1 MSHHGHAHHGIPVGK
16 RVTVDVPATTANVG
30 AGFDVLAMALDV
42 ANIVTVE
49 VVDHSHGGPAV
60 DLDVVG
66 EGAGRLRANRRN
78 RFVAS
83 LERGLRDADI
93 HPRGLGWKV
102 RMDNRIPLS
111 RGMGS
116 SAAVTVAGLLAADA
130 LAGGGILGPD
140 RMLALA
146 VEAEGHPDNAAAA
159 LFGGFVVVATVD
171 GAPKAVRFDPPKDLL
186 CVLFIPDRP
195 LATRDMR
202 AALPAHVPFKDA
214 VHNVGAS
221 SLAVAAI
228 ASGRLDLLR
237 AATVDR
243 LHEPY
248 RAVPYPELPRM
259 TAAARAAGALGA
271 ALSGAG
277 STIIAFTD
285 DPRAAQR
292 VADGLC
298 LEARALDL
306 PGRAEIV
313 RPRADGAR
321 VTEG

>member
-1 MSHHGHAHHGIPVGK
+1 MSVTFGR
-16 RVTVDVPATTANVG
+16 RVTIDVPATTANLG
-30 AGFDVLAMALDV
+30 AGFDVLAMALDI
-42 ANIVTVE
+42 ANVVTVE
-49 VVDHSHGGPAV
+49 AVEHTTGPAV
-60 DLDVVG
+60 DLEVTG

-83 LERGLRDADI
+83 LERGLRDLDV
-93 HPRGLGWKV
+93 HPRGIGWRV

-116 SAAVTVAGLLAADA
+116 SASVTVAGLLAADA
-130 LAGGGILGPD
+130 MCGGGLLAQD
-140 RMLALA
+140 RLLALA

-159 LFGGFVVVATVD
+159 LLGGFCVVATVD
-171 GAPKAVRFDPPKDLL
+171 GAPRAVRFDPPDDLV
-186 CVLFIPDRP
+186 CVLFVPERP

-202 AALPAHVPFKDA
+202 AALPASVPFRDA
-214 VHNVGAS
+214 VHNVGAA
-221 SLAVAAI
+221 SLAVAAF

-248 RAVPYPELPRM
+248 RATPYPELPLM

-285 DPRAAQR
+285 DRRAAEQ
-292 VADGLC
+292 VAAALC
-298 LEARALDL
+298 VEAARLEL
-306 PGRAEIV
+306 PGRADIV
-313 RPRADGAR
+313 RPRAQGAP
-321 VTEG
+321 VSVG

>member
-1 MSHHGHAHHGIPVGK
+1 MHHTVQVGR
-16 RVTVDVPATTANVG
+16 RVTIDVPATTANLG

-42 ANIVTVE
+42 SNIVTVE
-49 VVDHSHGGPAV
+49 AVEHTGGPAV
-60 DLDVVG
+60 DLEVTG

-83 LERGLRDADI
+83 LERGLREANV
-93 HPRGLGWKV
+93 HPRGIGWRV
-102 RMDNRIPLS
+102 QMANAIPLS

-116 SAAVTVAGLLAADA
+116 SASVTVAGLLAADV
-130 LAGGGILGPD
+130 LCGGGVLSQD
-140 RMLALA
+140 TMLALA

-159 LFGGFVVVATVD
+159 LLGGFCVVATVD
-171 GAPKAVRFDPPKDLL
+171 GAPRAVRFDPPEALL
-186 CVLFIPDRP
+186 CVLFIPERP

-202 AALPAHVPFKDA
+202 AALPSTVPFRDA

-248 RAVPYPELPRM
+248 RSGPYPELPLL
-259 TAAARAAGALGA
+259 TAAARHAGALGA

-285 DPRAAQR
+285 HPAAAER
-292 VADGLC
+292 VSAALC
-298 LEARALDL
+298 IEAARLEL
-306 PGRAEIV
+306 PGRAIIV

-321 VTEG
+321 IDAG

>member
-1 MSHHGHAHHGIPVGK
+1 MSVPLGR
-16 RVTVDVPATTANVG
+16 RVRVDVPATTANLG
-30 AGFDVLAMALDV
+30 AGFDVLAMALDI
-42 ANIVTVE
+42 ANVVSVE
-49 VVDHSHGGPAV
+49 AVEHTSGPAV
-60 DLDVVG
+60 DLEVTG

-83 LERGLRDADI
+83 LERGLREMNV
-93 HPRGLGWKV
+93 HPRGIGWRV

-116 SAAVTVAGLLAADA
+116 SASVTVAGLLAADA
-130 LAGGGILGPD
+130 MVGGGVLSAERI
-140 RMLALA
+140 LALA

-159 LFGGFVVVATVD
+159 LLGGFCVVATVD
-171 GAPKAVRFDPPKDLL
+171 GAPCAVRFDPPAALV
-186 CVLFIPDRP
+186 CVLFVPERP

-202 AALPAHVPFKDA
+202 AALPTDVPFRNA
-214 VHNVGAS
+214 IHNVGAA
-221 SLAVAAI
+221 SLAVAAF
-228 ASGRLDLLR
+228 ASGRLELLR

-248 RAVPYPELPRM
+248 RATVYPELPLM

-285 DPRAAQR
+285 DQRAAEQ
-292 VADGLC
+292 VAAALC
-298 LEARALDL
+298 VEAARLEL
-306 PGRAEIV
+306 PGRADIV

-321 VTEG
+321 VTVE

>member
-1 MSHHGHAHHGIPVGK
+1 MHHHHGIRLGT

-30 AGFDVLAMALDV
+30 AGFDVLAMALDISNV
-42 ANIVTVE
+42 VTVE
-49 VVDHSHGGPAV
+49 AQEHLPGTPTV
-60 DLDVVG
+60 DLQVVG
-66 EGAGRLRANRRN
+66 EGADRLRGNRRN
-78 RFVAS
+78 RFIAS
-83 LERGLRDADI
+83 LERGLRDADV
-93 HPRGLGWKV
+93 HPRGIAWRV

-116 SAAVTVAGLLAADA
+116 SASVTVAGLLAADA
-130 LAGGGILGPD
+130 LCGGGLLTPE

-159 LFGGFVVVATVD
+159 LQGGFVVVATVD
-171 GAPKAVRFDPPKDLL
+171 GAPRAVRFDPPAALL

-202 AALPAHVPFKDA
+202 AALPASVPFKDA

-228 ASGRLDLLR
+228 ASGDLDLLR

-248 RAVPYPELPRM
+248 RATPYPELPRL

-285 DPRAAQR
+285 APAAARR
-292 VADGLC
+292 VADALC
-298 LEARALDL
+298 DEALRLGL
-306 PGRAEIV
+306 PGRAAIV

-321 VTEG
+321 VSIG

>member
-1 MSHHGHAHHGIPVGK
+1 VSVPLGR
-16 RVTVDVPATTANVG
+16 RVRVDVPATTANLG
-30 AGFDVLAMALDV
+30 AGFDVLAMALDI
-42 ANIVTVE
+42 ANVVSVE
-49 VVDHSHGGPAV
+49 AVEHTSGPAV
-60 DLDVVG
+60 DLEVTG

-83 LERGLRDADI
+83 LERGLREMNV
-93 HPRGLGWKV
+93 HPRGIGWRV

-116 SAAVTVAGLLAADA
+116 SASVTVAGLLAADA
-130 LAGGGILGPD
+130 MVGGGVLSAERI
-140 RMLALA
+140 LALA

-159 LFGGFVVVATVD
+159 LLGGFCVVATVD
-171 GAPKAVRFDPPKDLL
+171 GAPCAVRFDPPAALV
-186 CVLFIPDRP
+186 CVLFVPERP

-202 AALPAHVPFKDA
+202 AALPTDVPFRNA
-214 VHNVGAS
+214 IHNVGAA
-221 SLAVAAI
+221 SLAVAAF
-228 ASGRLDLLR
+228 ASGRLELLR

-248 RAVPYPELPRM
+248 RATVYPELPLM

-285 DPRAAQR
+285 DQRAAEQ
-292 VADGLC
+292 VAAALC
-298 LEARALDL
+298 VEAARLEL
-306 PGRAEIV
+306 PGRADIV

-321 VTEG
+321 VTVE

>member
-1 MSHHGHAHHGIPVGK
+1 MHHTVPVGR
-16 RVTVDVPATTANVG
+16 RVTVDVPATTANLG

-42 ANIVTVE
+42 PNVVTVE
-49 VVDHSHGGPAV
+49 AMEHTTGPAV
-60 DLDVVG
+60 DLQVTG

-83 LERGLRDADI
+83 LERGLQDANV
-93 HPRGLGWKV
+93 HPRGIGWKV
-102 RMDNRIPLS
+102 RMHNRIPLS

-116 SAAVTVAGLLAADA
+116 SASVTIAGLLAADA
-130 LAGGGILGPD
+130 MCGGGVLTPERI
-140 RMLALA
+140 LALA

-159 LFGGFVVVATVD
+159 LLGGFCVVATVD
-171 GAPKAVRFDPPKDLL
+171 GAPMAIRFDPPEALL

-195 LATRDMR
+195 LATREMR
-202 AALPAHVPFKDA
+202 AALPAHVPFRDA
-214 VHNVGAS
+214 VHNVGAA

-237 AATVDR
+237 AATEDR

-248 RAVPYPELPRM
+248 RATPYPELPLL

-285 DPRAAQR
+285 DQAAAER
-292 VADGLC
+292 VSAALC
-298 LEARALDL
+298 REAVRLDL
-306 PGRAEIV
+306 PGRADIV
-313 RPRADGAR
+313 RPRAAGAR
-321 VTEG
+321 VTVG